1 MTQTKNILIGQSG
14 GPTAVINSSLAGAI
28 EAAKR
33 TEKIGHVYG
42 MLNGIK
48 GYLEGR
54 KTDLLAL
61 SEEELSLLKTT
72 PAAYLGSCRFK
83 LPKDMED
90 PLYEEIFRRLE
101 EDEIGYVL
109 YIGGN
114 DSMDTAD
121 KLSAYGAK
129 VDSDIRFIGIPKTI
143 DNDLVGT
150 DHTPG
155 FGSAAKFVAAQVRQ
169 IVLDA
174 EVYQQDAVTIVEI
187 MGRNAGWLTA
197 SACLARKYEGDNPVM
212 IYLPEVDF
220 EPEEMLRQ
228 IRRRLKE
235 RSALVI
241 CVSEGI
247 HDQDGTLV
255 CEMSQSVAKD
265 VFGNKQMAGCGKV
278 LEQLIRLRLGIKVRS
293 VELNVTQRASAVEA
307 SLTDVEEAFEC
318 GRQGVLA
325 ALEGKTG
332 CMISMER
339 ISNDPYQLAYT
350 AKPVGE
356 ISNEVRAVPT
366 EWITE
371 DLADVTEAY
380 KTYALPLIQGE
391 SRPPMQDGLPVF
403 LYRDLSKSK
412 QN

>member
-1 MTQTKNILIGQSG
+1 MTLKKNILIGQSG

-28 EAAKR
+28 RTAKQSG
-33 TEKIGHVYG
+33 KIGHVYG
-42 MLNGIK
+42 MLNGIM

-54 KTDLLAL
+54 KTDLLEL
-61 SEEELSLLKTT
+61 SERELELLKTT

-83 LPKDMED
+83 LPKDLSD
-90 PLYEEIFRRLE
+90 PLYAEIFRRLE
-101 EDEIGYVL
+101 EDEVGYVI

-121 KLSAYGAK
+121 KLSAYGAGIG
-129 VDSDIRFIGIPKTI
+129 SDIRFMGVPKTI
-143 DNDLVGT
+143 DNDLVYT

-197 SACLARKYEGDNPVM
+197 AASLARKFEGDNPVL

-220 EPEEMLRQ
+220 DPEEMIQ
-228 IRRRLKE
+228 KIRELLKE
-235 RSALVI
+235 RYAVVV

-247 HDQDGTLV
+247 HDKDGMLV
-255 CEMSQSVAKD
+255 CEMAHGAAKD
-265 VFGNKQMAGCGKV
+265 VFGNKQMSGCGKV
-278 LEQLIRLRLGIKVRS
+278 LEQLVRLSLGVKVRS
-293 VELNVTQRASAVEA
+293 VELNVTQRASAIEA

-325 ALEGKTG
+325 ALDGKTG

-339 ISNDPYQLAYT
+339 ISDDPYRIQYT

-356 ISNEVRAVPT
+356 VSNEVRTVPT
-366 EWITE
+366 DWITE
-371 DLADVTEAY
+371 DHADVKERF

-391 SRPPMQDGLPVF
+391 SKPPMEDGLPVF
-403 LYRDLSKSK
+403 LYRDQSHGKA
-412 QN
+412 